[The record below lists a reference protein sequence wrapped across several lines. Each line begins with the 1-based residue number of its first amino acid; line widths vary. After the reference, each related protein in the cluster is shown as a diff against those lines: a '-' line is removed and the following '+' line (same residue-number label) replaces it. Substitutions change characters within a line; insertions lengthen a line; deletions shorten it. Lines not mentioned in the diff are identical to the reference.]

1 MNEEFKVKLGD
12 GKLYTYTELL
22 ERSNEQL
29 RTTIK
34 MLNDK
39 LNQRGERL

>member
-1 MNEEFKVKLGD
+1 MSEEFKVKLSD
-12 GKLYTYTELL
+12 GKLYTYAELL

-29 RTTIK
+29 RTVIK

-39 LNQRGERL
+39 LNQKNR